1 MRETATEAAS
11 IGTGA
16 GLDPPVT
23 GHTGDWLSSE
33 VLGGLVRA
41 ADAAILLFSG
51 LLAAAVVEADPA
63 RHALLAWAL
72 AVGLLLG
79 LPFCQLTGTYG
90 ERRRLDMAGQAAR
103 VVAGWGLALLALGGL
118 VLGTATEAGLPPGWL
133 PAWAVGAAA
142 GLLLLRLA
150 LAVQIG
156 RWRRAGRLG
165 RNTVVVGAGELGQ
178 RFVAEV
184 RARDR
189 GVRLIGLFD
198 DRRDR
203 VPEFVGGF
211 PVLGTIDDLLV
222 FARRHRVD
230 EVVVALPWSA
240 EGRLLDCLKKLRALP
255 ADVRLCSDLIG
266 FHLPH
271 RGIGHVAGLPVL
283 HVFERPMSGGALL
296 AKAVE
301 DRLLAA
307 IALLALAPLL
317 ATIALAVRLSSPG
330 PALYRQKRWGFNG
343 EVIEVLK
350 FRTMHRDVC
359 DDGTEPGLGH
369 TRRGDPRVTPL
380 GAFLRRTS
388 LDELPQL
395 WNVLVGQMS
404 LVGPRPHAVAHNE
417 RYAEQIDRYLARHR
431 VKPGI
436 TGWAQ
441 VQGCRGE
448 IRSLDDMQ
456 RRVEHDLYYIQNWS
470 LALDLRI
477 LFRTLALGARDPR
490 AY

>member
-1 MRETATEAAS
+1 MRETATEATS
-11 IGTGA
+11 IDSAT
-16 GLDPPVT
+16 GLDRPVD
-23 GHTGDWLSSE
+23 GHTHDWLSPE
-33 VLGGLVRA
+33 VLSGLVRA
-41 ADAAILLFSG
+41 ADAAILLASG
-51 LLAAAVVEADPA
+51 LLAAALVDAEPA
-63 RHALLAWAL
+63 RHALLPWAL

-90 ERRRLDMAGQAAR
+90 ERRRLDMAGQAGR
-103 VVAGWGLALLALGGL
+103 VLAGWGLAVLALAAL
-118 VLGTATEAGLPPGWL
+118 VAGTGTAAWLPGGWL
-133 PAWAVGAAA
+133 PAWGVGAAA

-150 LAVQIG
+150 LAVQVD

-178 RFVAEV
+178 RFVAQV

-203 VPEFVGGF
+203 VPEYVGGF
-211 PVLGTIDDLLV
+211 PVLGTLDDLVV

-255 ADVRLCSDLIG
+255 ADVRLCTDLIG

-271 RGIGHVAGLPVL
+271 RGLGHVAGLPVL
-283 HVFERPMSGGALL
+283 HVFERPMGGAALL
-296 AKAVE
+296 AKTIE

-307 IALLALAPLL
+307 VALLALAPLL

-350 FRTMHRDVC
+350 FRTMHRAAC

-369 TRRGDPRVTPL
+369 TRRDDPRVTSL

-395 WNVLVGQMS
+395 WNVLKGQMS

-448 IRSLDDMQ
+448 VRTLEDMQ

-470 LALDLRI
+470 LALDLEI
-477 LFRTLALGARDPR
+477 LARTLALGARDPR